1 MNYSEVLNNGVLSLL
16 FLPLHNCT
24 TQAAPKVR
32 VYFCVLRFDQRFRL
46 APKDLDQKDGEFAGA
61 ALRGLSG
68 YQRDGEHPEEQHES
82 HLKFT
87 RCSHDKANYM
97 RITSPE
103 DSPDTTGVHVVSS
116 RNVHIMDDS
125 ISTCTLFNF

>member
-1 MNYSEVLNNGVLSLL
+1 MENLQA
-16 FLPLHNCT
+16 LHFEDCQGISVMGNT
-24 TQAAPKVR
+24 LKN
-32 VYFCVLRFDQRFRL
+32 
-46 APKDLDQKDGEFAGA
+46 
-61 ALRGLSG
+61 S
-68 YQRDGEHPEEQHES
+68 HES

-125 ISTCTLFNF
+125 ISTFWQANLPVAETDVSFEIS

>member
-1 MNYSEVLNNGVLSLL
+1 MENLQA
-16 FLPLHNCT
+16 LH
-24 TQAAPKVR
+24 
-32 VYFCVLRFDQRFRL
+32 FEDW
-46 APKDLDQKDGEFAGA
+46 
-61 ALRGLSG
+61 

-125 ISTCTLFNF
+125 ISTCHDCVSIVGSSMDVRLKNREGKR